1 MAHPHSG
8 GEAAPTC
15 RGGLGME
22 TKTMTLL
29 PDTSRQAPIAAIAAG
44 GDPGGINRCA
54 FDQTVRLWLSRLKGG
69 DRSSKPAFSQA

>member
-1 MAHPHSG
+1 MARQHSG
-8 GEAAPTC
+8 GGAEPTC

-44 GDPGGINRCA
+44 GDPGAINSCA
-54 FDQTVRLWLSRLKGG
+54 FDQIVRLSLSRLKGCF
-69 DRSSKPAFSQA
+69 RSSKPAFSQA